1 MNRSR
6 WRVRRSEVRCPVV
19 IFFPP
24 PGSLEP
30 TTTGGGFHRHAPEAQ
45 GWAGA
50 GHGRHSAAGHWG
62 SGLSPRADV
71 EAALEMPC
79 RSAGSSSLRL
89 HAHRF
94 AATEMSTLQVCS
106 SRHPL
111 SRGEFDFT
119 VYLSATLF
127 SSEHV
132 KQHSCNAPRSRP
144 AQRVN
149 AMKVT
154 RRRNFGR
161 ISTHSRTLLCS
172 SLGRLVLLLAYGLNS
187 P

>member
-1 MNRSR
+1 MSR
-6 WRVRRSEVRCPVV
+6 RHFFSSAGEPGANHDRGWVPPSCPRGTRLDRCWTWAPQRCRPLGFRAVTESRCGGGTGNALSICRLVV
-19 IFFPP
+19 IA
-24 PGSLEP
+24 
-30 TTTGGGFHRHAPEAQ
+30 T
-45 GWAGA
+45 
-50 GHGRHSAAGHWG
+50 
-62 SGLSPRADV
+62 
-71 EAALEMPC
+71 
-79 RSAGSSSLRL
+79 

-149 AMKVT
+149 AMRVT